1 MSSHKVHSGALQ
13 PESLISVG
21 LDADD
26 LRALPE
32 ALREQ
37 CGVLWEGPSGD
48 WTLVGTRDTELAQL
62 VRRVLARLE
71 PMAAMHR
78 RRLSERNIDLLL
90 ESILSDTPR
99 DDIHAV
105 LEMDNAKL
113 RADYVEETRLLTGA
127 EVRAA
132 SGLSPKNASEPASRW
147 KREGRVFAVRHA
159 GRDLYPAFEF
169 ADGQPRLVIKQI
181 LAVMPSSAT
190 PWQIAL
196 WFASGN
202 GWLDGAEPR
211 ACLDAT
217 DEVVEAARDFANPVE
232 G

>member
-1 MSSHKVHSGALQ
+1 MQSGMPL

-26 LRALPE
+26 LRALP
-32 ALREQ
+32 ATLREQ

-62 VRRVLARLE
+62 LRRVLTRLE

-90 ESILSDTPR
+90 ESILADAPR
-99 DDIHAV
+99 DDVHAV
-105 LEMDNAKL
+105 LELDNAKL

-132 SGLSPKNASEPASRW
+132 SGLSPRNASEPASRW
-147 KREGRVFAVRHA
+147 KRERRVFAVRHG
-159 GRDLYPAFEF
+159 GRDLYPAFQF
-169 ADGQPRLVIKQI
+169 ADGQPRSVIKSI

-202 GWLDGAEPR
+202 GWLDGAEPQE
-211 ACLDAT
+211 CLDAA
-217 DEVVEAARDFANPVE
+217 EQLVEAARDFANPVE

>member
-1 MSSHKVHSGALQ
+1 MSSHKVHSGALR
-13 PESLISVG
+13 PESLISVR
-21 LDADD
+21 LNADVI
-26 LRALPE
+26 RTLPE
-32 ALREQ
+32 PLREQ
-37 CGVLWEGPSGD
+37 FAVTSTEAPGD
-48 WTLVGTRDTELAQL
+48 WTLVGTHNPELAQL

-78 RRLSERNIDLLL
+78 RKLSDRNIELMV
-90 ESILSDTPR
+90 ESILSDAPR
-99 DDIHAV
+99 DDIHAA
-105 LEMDNAKL
+105 LEMDNAGL
-113 RADYVEETRLLTGA
+113 RAEYLRETPMLTGA

-159 GRDLYPAFEF
+159 GRDLYPAFQF

>member
-1 MSSHKVHSGALQ
+1 M

-32 ALREQ
+32 TLREQ
-37 CGVLWEGPSGD
+37 CGVLREGPSGD

-62 VRRVLARLE
+62 LRRVLTRLE
-71 PMAAMHR
+71 PMVVVHR
-78 RRLSERNIDLLL
+78 QRLSERNIDLLL
-90 ESILSDTPR
+90 ESILPDAPR
-99 DDIHAV
+99 PDVRAA
-105 LEMDNAKL
+105 LELDNAAL
-113 RADYVEETRLLTGA
+113 RADYLRETPVLTGA

-132 SGLSPKNASEPASRW
+132 SGLSPKNTSEPASRW
-147 KREGRVFAVRHA
+147 KREGRIFAVRHR
-159 GRDLYPAFEF
+159 GRDLYPTFQL
-169 ADGQPRLVIKQI
+169 ADGQPRSVIKNI
-181 LAVMPSSAT
+181 LAVIPSSVT
-190 PWQIAL
+190 PWQVAM

-202 GWLDGAEPR
+202 GWLDGAEPQE
-211 ACLDAT
+211 CLDAA

>member
-1 MSSHKVHSGALQ
+1 MHLGIGQ

-26 LRALPE
+26 ILTLPE

-37 CGVLWEGPSGD
+37 IAGTAAGAPGD
-48 WTLVGTRDTELAQL
+48 WTLVGTRNPELAQL
-62 VRRVLARLE
+62 VRRVFARLE

-78 RRLSERNIDLLL
+78 RRLSDRNIELMV

-99 DDIHAV
+99 DDIHAA
-105 LEMDNAKL
+105 LEMDNADL
-113 RADYVEETRLLTGA
+113 RAEYLQETPMLTGT

-159 GRDLYPAFEF
+159 GKDLYPAFQF
-169 ADGQPRLVIKQI
+169 SDGQPRPVIKQV

-190 PWQIAL
+190 AWQIAL

-202 GWLDGAEPR
+202 GWLDGAEPQT
-211 ACLDAT
+211 CLDAT

>member
-1 MSSHKVHSGALQ
+1 MQSGMPL

-26 LRALPE
+26 LRALP
-32 ALREQ
+32 ATVREQ

-62 VRRVLARLE
+62 VRRVLTRLE

-90 ESILSDTPR
+90 ESILADAPR
-99 DDIHAV
+99 DDVHAV
-105 LEMDNAKL
+105 LELDNAKL

-147 KREGRVFAVRHA
+147 KREGRIFAVRHG
-159 GRDLYPAFEF
+159 GRDLYPAFQF
-169 ADGQPRLVIKQI
+169 ADGQPRSVIKSI

-202 GWLDGAEPR
+202 GWLDGAEPQE
-211 ACLDAT
+211 CLDAA
-217 DEVVEAARDFANPVE
+217 EQLVEAARDFANPVE